1 MLSSSNENDLLQFK
15 VINDLV
21 NLSDHFP
28 IQLCVNLCIEVSV
41 NSGSGSESKLASKV
55 QPQSGRLRWDH
66 ANQADCYSVS
76 LSCMQPLL
84 QDID

>member
-1 MLSSSNENDLLQFK
+1 MQFK
-15 VINDLV
+15 VMNDLV

-28 IQLCVNLCIEVSV
+28 IQLCVNLCIEASV
-41 NSGSGSESKLASKV
+41 NTGRRAKSKPASNG

-66 ANQADCYSVS
+66 ANQADCYS